1 MRFISGSFRKTWDFF
16 SGLGRFSVPKTDK
29 STRGEMDM
37 NESELYKELGILTK
51 DKSKWEKNLQEMA
64 ENSNRVVRI
73 HSLGAIKATT
83 AK

>member
-1 MRFISGSFRKTWDFF
+1 
-16 SGLGRFSVPKTDK
+16 
-29 STRGEMDM
+29 M
-37 NESELYKELGILTK
+37 NESELYKELGILTM

-64 ENSNRVVRI
+64 ETDSNRVVRI

>member
-1 MRFISGSFRKTWDFF
+1 MVSDGS
-16 SGLGRFSVPKTDK
+16 LCPKQIK
-29 STRGEMDM
+29 VQEEIYM

-51 DKSKWEKNLQEMA
+51 DNSKWEKNLQEMA
-64 ENSNRVVRI
+64 ETDSNRVVRI